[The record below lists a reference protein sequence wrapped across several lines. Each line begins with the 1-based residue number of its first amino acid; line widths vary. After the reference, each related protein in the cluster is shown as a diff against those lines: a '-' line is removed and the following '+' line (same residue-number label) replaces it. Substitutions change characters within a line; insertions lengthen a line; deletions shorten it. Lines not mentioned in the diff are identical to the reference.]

1 MPQDTDDLRANL
13 PGLVRSK
20 ASSASRLSSGISSRF
35 LEVLTEGLTIGDLDG
50 GRDGPS
56 LLLAL
61 SQLLLSSHQLSFH
74 LLY

>member
-35 LEVLTEGLTIGDLDG
+35 LEGLTEGLTIGDLDG
-50 GRDGPS
+50 GRDGP
-56 LLLAL
+56 LPEDLEGCIDGLEK
-61 SQLLLSSHQLSFH
+61 
-74 LLY
+74 